1 MTLNTAQ
8 KKRYRSIGHHLE
20 PVVIVSE
27 NGISEGLI
35 KELNRALD
43 DHELIKVKFA
53 LMDRDERREAMAALA
68 EEVGAEVIQTI
79 GKVALYLRRAKE
91 QNKKLSNLV
100 RYSEF

>member
-1 MTLNTAQ
+1 MTLNTTQ

-20 PVVIVSE
+20 SVVTVSE

-35 KELNRALD
+35 KELNRALN

-53 LMDRDERREAMAALA
+53 LMDREERRETMAALA
-68 EEVGAEVIQTI
+68 EEVGAEVVQTI
-79 GKVALYLRRAKE
+79 GKIALYLRRAKE